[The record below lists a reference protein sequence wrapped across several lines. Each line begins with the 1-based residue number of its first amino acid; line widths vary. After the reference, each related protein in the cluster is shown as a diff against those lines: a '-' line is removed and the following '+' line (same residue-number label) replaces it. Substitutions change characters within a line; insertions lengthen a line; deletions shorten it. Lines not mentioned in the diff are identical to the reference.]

1 MGQYVDRVAAVPMM
15 RRTSLTL
22 VCLALL
28 SGCEPAPEPAAEK
41 PESAAPAVVSPA
53 PEAPADV
60 TVSEPDEAPAPVI
73 VPKPEPA
80 EPAKPKTTDKP
91 QAQAKPPAKAKPA
104 VAPQPEPRL
113 ALDLSVPQELFE
125 QALESETSEELAP
138 LLPPLFGDKPE
149 GVSPFQ
155 ISGRLINNERVGD
168 YWDSIEGAELQFEFR
183 Q

>member
-1 MGQYVDRVAAVPMM
+1 MM
-15 RRTSLTL
+15 RRTCLTL

-60 TVSEPDEAPAPVI
+60 TASEPDEAPAPVI
-73 VPKPEPA
+73 APKPEPA
-80 EPAKPKTTDKP
+80 EPAKPKPKATDKP

-104 VAPQPEPRL
+104 IAPQPEPRL

-125 QALESETSEELAP
+125 QALDSETREELSP
-138 LLPPLFGDKPE
+138 LLPPMFGEKPE
-149 GVSPFQ
+149 VQSPFQ
-155 ISGRLINNERVGD
+155 ISGRLINNERVDD
-168 YWDSIEGAELQFEFR
+168 YWDSIEGAEVQFEFKR
-183 Q
+183 